1 MISRAMDDT
10 MKFWDWRFPNEPI
23 YEWNDLMNYTIKTNV
38 TLSPDEKIIITGDS
52 VKRGMGNS

>member
-1 MISRAMDDT
+1 MDDT

-23 YEWNDLMNYTIKTNV
+23 YVWNDLLDYTIKTNV
-38 TLSPDEKIIITGDS
+38 TLSPDEKTIITGDS